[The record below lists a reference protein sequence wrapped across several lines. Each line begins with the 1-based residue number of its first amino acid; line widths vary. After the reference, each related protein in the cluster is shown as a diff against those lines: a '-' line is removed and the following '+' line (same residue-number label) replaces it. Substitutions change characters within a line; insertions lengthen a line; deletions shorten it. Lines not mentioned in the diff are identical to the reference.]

1 MSQIIKEIQVKN
13 LVLWTENPRDPI
25 DSSAKDQ
32 DVVNRAID
40 DPNSKWDLIKLAK
53 EMGEYYDFS
62 ELPIVVFKDDKPVVY
77 DGNRRVVL
85 AKIKLGYVK
94 VDNMNVNLP
103 EVPELLPCNVCS
115 EDVALKSIYRKHV
128 LLRNTWQPLERDIFA
143 SKYLGEEK
151 STFLRLDEATG
162 GFITK
167 HPEMNQGF
175 VRKEI
180 LTDSILEKMG
190 FELSG
195 DQLQTRHSDDE
206 VCTLLDDLSQK
217 VKDKQITTRVNRGNP
232 ISVLDQRSKDII
244 EGNKQNTLQVYT
256 PPKKETDSACS
267 DIATALI
274 KRKTPIT
281 KKRKQIFFGERLILK
296 SGDVNNLYRDILT
309 LYGLFDCNKQTFS
322 PKIYAIFRMSLR
334 LLCET
339 AAHDLNFERFDE
351 YIKKY
356 YPLAKKQLTQ
366 DTKTFL
372 SEQNISESTLP
383 QLFHTGAHNYQSS
396 VSADKAMGISI
407 ILGAMLKESHGK

>member
-1 MSQIIKEIQVKN
+1 MGQEIQHIKIKD

-25 DSSAKDQ
+25 DPSANDQ
-32 DVVNRAID
+32 DVVNRAIK
-40 DPNSKWDLIKLAK
+40 DPNSKWDLNKLAK

-62 ELPIVVFKDDKPVVY
+62 ELPIVVFKNDKPVVY
-77 DGNRRVVL
+77 DGNRRVIL

-94 VDNMNVNLP
+94 VDNVSIDLP
-103 EVPELLPCNVCS
+103 EVPHTLPCNVCS

-180 LTDSILEKMG
+180 LTDNILEQMG
-190 FELSG
+190 FELTG
-195 DQLQTRHSDDE
+195 NQLQTRHSDDE

-244 EGNKQNTLQVYT
+244 EGNKQNTLQVYI
-256 PPKKETDSACS
+256 PPKKEADPVCN
-267 DIATALI
+267 DIAVTQI

-281 KKRKQIFFGERLILK
+281 RKRKHVFFGEKLILK
-296 SGDVNNLYRDILT
+296 SGDVNDLYRDISS
-309 LYGLFDCNKQTFS
+309 LYDFVDCNKQIFS

-356 YPLAKKQLTQ
+356 FPLAKKQLSQ
-366 DTKTFL
+366 DIKTFL